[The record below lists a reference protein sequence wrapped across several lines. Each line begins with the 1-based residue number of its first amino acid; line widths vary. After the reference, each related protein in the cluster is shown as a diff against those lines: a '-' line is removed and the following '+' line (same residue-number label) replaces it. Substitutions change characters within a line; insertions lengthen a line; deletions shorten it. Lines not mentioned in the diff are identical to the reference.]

1 MVRRRPGRGSV
12 RPALS
17 MDEAA
22 LEEAQNRAI
31 VIEKRKAWAKSRD
44 SWQASEA
51 EDVSA
56 EASRISQA
64 VQGKLQLGQ
73 GSGNIPNEKIAIWLN
88 DCRTPLGASLDE
100 QSAPPGFPK
109 GMILK
114 NGSSFE
120 DDLSLGAEANHL
132 HQRFLPMEPT
142 FNGMLAK
149 DRRLQFHQKGRS
161 MNSTGSGK
169 SSATVSSVS
178 ELLDLY
184 EEDPEEILYNLGFG
198 REEPDIA
205 SKIPPRFFNNSSLAH
220 GIDIKVFLN
229 AQMQRLELENPNFAL
244 TSRFRQ
250 IKVLTD
256 VANAFSSL
264 YSQVSGTPLQQI
276 GSSKSLSSSTTVEHK
291 PAPLTRSSS
300 QTAARLMETLSKLN
314 LTRPLGETSNA
325 SPSLEDRGPN
335 QNCNDEESN
344 KNDQKAL
351 KPFKKTSPP
360 LATVKEEAPTSV
372 VADANCLNG
381 SALPKENGVL
391 EPLADSST
399 NGPERASSELTECD
413 SCIADSP
420 TNKDLSVSTD
430 QDCEHYLPETTPS
443 TSTPERDL
451 YVTNPSISGLMKQ
464 DKESFE
470 LEELQS
476 AEEELHQ
483 VPPICHLALEKIGKD
498 NLLRTAS
505 QHSDSSGFAEDTS
518 GDCLTNSLPAQDSLQ
533 AMGSSADSYDSETTV
548 TSIGE
553 DLRTPVAFDPRESID
568 LDEEFLTP
576 VGMGRKVVFFA
587 EKEPDIRHVNVEVQN
602 HENEELKSSEDFDS
616 VVEDTHDSVVEDTHD
631 LSEEDSDLRH
641 ECTAASELEES
652 SEYESIS
659 YTTHHISEALDSFP
673 EYDRFP
679 GLGSSDSRSL
689 DRVNVALQRA
699 QKKVFVSDT
708 AESRTGRSLITSKD
722 LLKRRH
728 KFSSSGYPLRRTQ
741 SLPTPLLSPV
751 RVVSKVNIVLSSGKA
766 TVCSPPSFSYQY
778 TPEEEEFSEHAEQAE
793 ELNTTSKS
801 TFFRSPFSDS
811 RDAQK
816 NGMGRMVE
824 DQVRRP
830 QSCTAHAPS
839 NRSHSSCSLHSL
851 QSDWHER
858 PLCEHARAWSTHSV
872 PNFSGA
878 SCSSLNFPFSC
889 QANQRFG
896 YGPLHRSCSGCS
908 LPLSAPPST
917 TEMQLRRVLHDI
929 RSSLQNLSQHPVVR
943 GHDMTAGGYSQKSSI
958 LSLYENTFQELQI
971 MRKSLN
977 LFRSQMMD
985 LELNMLRQQTMVYQ
999 HLTEDERY
1007 EADQLQGL
1015 RNCVRI
1021 ELQELELQL
1030 DERLLTLEEQLRS
1043 FHVSSPFQRQ
1053 AAMGMYGGRG
1063 STDSLV
1069 FSSPLNVIEPVNEL
1083 IREQSHLKSE
1093 LGLEDSRMEHG
1104 VDRCD
1109 SVLSQAASDSSSV
1122 CSSPLHKYR
1131 KGPLKS
1137 TDSIDKPKIQTP
1149 SGKAVYRATVALTP
1163 SPPTRAGV
1171 SQNFADESLEEQ
1183 GSLKLES
1190 TEKGDSEYYP
1200 PVGEAASR
1208 WSPEEN
1214 QELQQVIRE
1223 IKEAI
1228 VGDIRR
1234 EIVSG
1239 LLAAVTSPVRSM
1251 DGKNDGRI

>member
-1 MVRRRPGRGSV
+1 
-12 RPALS
+12 

-31 VIEKRKAWAKSRD
+31 VAEKRKAWAKSRD
-44 SWQASEA
+44 SWQASE
-51 EDVSA
+51 DVSA
-56 EASRISQA
+56 EASRLSQA

-198 REEPDIA
+198 RDEPDIA
-205 SKIPPRFFNNSSLAH
+205 SKIPPRFFNNSSFAH

-276 GSSKSLSSSTTVEHK
+276 GSSKSLSGSTTVENK
-291 PAPLTRSSS
+291 PPLTRSSS

-314 LTRPLGETSNA
+314 LTRSLGETSNT
-325 SPSLEDRGPN
+325 SQSLEDKSPN

-344 KNDQKAL
+344 KIDQKAL

-360 LATVKEEAPTSV
+360 LATVKEEAPTSAV
-372 VADANCLNG
+372 TDTNCLDE

-391 EPLADSST
+391 EPIANSST
-399 NGPERASSELTECD
+399 NGQEQTSSLTECD

-420 TNKDLSVSTD
+420 ADKDLSVSTD
-430 QDCEHYLPETTPS
+430 QDCEHYLPEKNPS
-443 TSTPERDL
+443 TSTPERNL
-451 YVTNPSISGLMKQ
+451 YVTNPSISSLMKE

-518 GDCLTNSLPAQDSLQ
+518 GDCLTNSLPVQDSLQ

-548 TSIGE
+548 TSTGE
-553 DLRTPVAFDPRESID
+553 DLRTPLAFDPRESID

-576 VGMGRKVVFFA
+576 VGMGRKVFFA
-587 EKEPDIRHVNVEVQN
+587 EKEPDNHDVNVEVHN
-602 HENEELKSSEDFDS
+602 HEDEERMSSKDLDS
-616 VVEDTHDSVVEDTHD
+616 AVEDNHDRR
-631 LSEEDSDLRH
+631 EEDSDLQH
-641 ECTAASELEES
+641 ESTAACELEENRD
-652 SEYESIS
+652 YESIS

-679 GLGSSDSRSL
+679 GLGSSDCRSL

-699 QKKVFVSDT
+699 QKKVFGSET
-708 AESRTGRSLITSKD
+708 AESRTGRSMITSKD

-778 TPEEEEFSEHAEQAE
+778 TPEEDEFSELAEQTE

-801 TFFRSPFSDS
+801 TFFRSPVSDS
-811 RDAQK
+811 RDPQK
-816 NGMGRMVE
+816 SGMGRMVE
-824 DQVRRP
+824 DHVRRP

-839 NRSHSSCSLHSL
+839 HRSHSSCSLHSL

-872 PNFSGA
+872 PNYSGA
-878 SCSSLNFPFSC
+878 SCNSLNYSFPC

-929 RSSLQNLSQHPVVR
+929 RSSLQNLSQHPVMR

-1015 RNCVRI
+1015 RNSVRI

-1030 DERLLTLEEQLRS
+1030 DDRLLTLEEQLRS

-1053 AAMGMYGGRG
+1053 VAMGMYGGRG

-1093 LGLEDSRMEHG
+1093 LGLEDSRMEQG
-1104 VDRCD
+1104 VDRCE

-1122 CSSPLHKYR
+1122 CSSPLNKYR
-1131 KGPLKS
+1131 RGPLKS

-1163 SPPTRAGV
+1163 SPPTRAGA
-1171 SQNFADESLEEQ
+1171 SQNFADESPEQ
-1183 GSLKLES
+1183 QEGLKVES
-1190 TEKGDSEYYP
+1190 TERGDSEMYP
-1200 PVGEAASR
+1200 PIAEGVSR
-1208 WSPEEN
+1208 WSSEEN